1 MNIFNVSR
9 SAKLRLTIVIFSFTF
24 FSFTLAQAQ
33 VSPNDN
39 NQLIQTAKSTGLTK
53 KSQNESANE
62 SAIAQQPTEYSN
74 TANEIG
80 FWGGTSTVHKD
91 LSGPSAGGN
100 FQMFGF
106 RYSHRIVDGKS
117 VKLRYTLDAMPVAVL
132 NYPRELP
139 FPTAG
144 GGVEIVRDRKTVY
157 GFGIAPG
164 GLQVNFRNRK
174 KYQPFIGGAVGI
186 MYFTQVTPD
195 FRTPLQ
201 PRQTGAKINYT
212 ADFGAGLEIGLKNNR
227 NFFVGYK
234 YHHLSN
240 LYTGNINVG
249 FNSNFVYAGMN
260 FGY

>member
-1 MNIFNVSR
+1 MDIFNVSR
-9 SAKLRLTIVIFSFTF
+9 SIALWLISVIFSFIF
-24 FSFTLAQAQ
+24 AQAQ
-33 VSPNDN
+33 NSSNPTD
-39 NQLIQTAKSTGLTK
+39 KSTK
-53 KSQNESANE
+53 NSRNESA
-62 SAIAQQPTEYSN
+62 AADQPMEYS
-74 TANEIG
+74 TKPNEIG

-106 RYSHRIVDGKS
+106 RYSHRMLDGKS
-117 VKLRYTLDAMPVAVL
+117 VKLRYILDLMPVAIL
-132 NYPRELP
+132 NYPRERP
-139 FPTAG
+139 FQTNANT
-144 GGVEIVRDRKTVY
+144 VEILRDRKTVY
-157 GFGIAPG
+157 GLGFAPG

-174 KYQPFIGGAVGI
+174 KYQPFVGGGVGF

-201 PRQTGAKINYT
+201 PRATGAKINYT
-212 ADFGAGLEIGLKNNR
+212 ADVGAGLEIGLKNNR

-240 LYTGNINVG
+240 LYTGNLNIG
-249 FNSNFVYAGMN
+249 YNSNFVYAGMN

>member
-1 MNIFNVSR
+1 MSFFNSSR
-9 SAKLRLTIVIFSFTF
+9 SIVLRLIIIIFSF
-24 FSFTLAQAQ
+24 SLVQAQ
-33 VSPNDN
+33 SITNGADPSVKNTNS
-39 NQLIQTAKSTGLTK
+39 S
-53 KSQNESANE
+53 ESEA
-62 SAIAQQPTEYSN
+62 SRQQETEYSN
-74 TANEIG
+74 KPNEIG
-80 FWGGTSTVHKD
+80 FWGGTSTIHKD

-106 RYSHRIVDGKS
+106 RYAHRIVDGKS
-117 VKLRYTLDAMPVAVL
+117 IKLRYTLDAMPVAVL
-132 NYPRELP
+132 NYPRALP
-139 FPTAG
+139 FPTAT

-186 MYFTQVTPD
+186 MYFTKVTPD

>member
-9 SAKLRLTIVIFSFTF
+9 SIALWLIIVTFSF
-24 FSFTLAQAQ
+24 SFAQAQ
-33 VSPNDN
+33 NSSNKTV
-39 NQLIQTAKSTGLTK
+39 KLTK
-53 KSQNESANE
+53 KSQNES
-62 SAIAQQPTEYSN
+62 SAAVQPTEYS
-74 TANEIG
+74 TKPNEIG
-80 FWGGTSTVHKD
+80 FWGGTSTVHRD

-106 RYSHRIVDGKS
+106 RYSHRILNGKS
-117 VKLRYTLDAMPVAVL
+117 VKPRYILDLIPVAVL
-132 NYPRELP
+132 NYPRERP
-139 FPTAG
+139 FLTAANTT
-144 GGVEIVRDRKTVY
+144 EIRRDRKTVY
-157 GFGIAPG
+157 GLGFAPG

-174 KYQPFIGGAVGI
+174 KYQPFVGGGLGF

-201 PRQTGAKINYT
+201 PRATGAKINYT
-212 ADFGAGLEIGLKNNR
+212 ADVGGGLEIGLKNNR

-240 LYTGNINVG
+240 LYTGNLNIG
-249 FNSNFVYAGMN
+249 YNSNFVYTGMN

>member
-9 SAKLRLTIVIFSFTF
+9 SAVLRLLIVIFSF
-24 FSFTLAQAQ
+24 SFAHAQTDLNSAENPTKNSQ
-33 VSPNDN
+33 D
-39 NQLIQTAKSTGLTK
+39 QTTAA
-53 KSQNESANE
+53 E
-62 SAIAQQPTEYSN
+62 PTEYSVKQ
-74 TANEIG
+74 NEIG
-80 FWGGTSTVHKD
+80 FWGGSSTVHKD

-100 FQMFGF
+100 FQMGGF
-106 RYSHRIVDGKS
+106 RFTHRMVDGKS
-117 VKLRYTLDAMPVAVL
+117 VKLRYILDVIPVAVL

-139 FPTAG
+139 FQNASGAIET
-144 GGVEIVRDRKTVY
+144 VRDRKTVY

-174 KYQPFIGGAVGI
+174 RYQPFIGGGVGL

-227 NFFVGYK
+227 NFFIGYK